1 MSKTEKTDD
10 LINSL
15 CGDLE
20 PQKVSS
26 PYRHIFVWALLS
38 IIYIIGIVLYLELAV
53 DLSDYMSRASFIFEA
68 GLVSAIFVSAALASS
83 WLSFPDCIQRGWMKV
98 IATTLFAIFV
108 LWIFA
113 NGVEE
118 GIREGVNLSES
129 FFISSCSRG
138 LFVEIIPFVALVFLG
153 ARGCTTQPY
162 WSMTMNIMA
171 VSALGWIGL
180 RLTCPM
186 YENMTYGFM
195 HYLLPFCIL
204 GAAIGFFSRKI
215 FKW

>member
-1 MSKTEKTDD
+1 
-10 LINSL
+10 
-15 CGDLE
+15 
-20 PQKVSS
+20 
-26 PYRHIFVWALLS
+26 
-38 IIYIIGIVLYLELAV
+38 
-53 DLSDYMSRASFIFEA
+53 
-68 GLVSAIFVSAALASS
+68 
-83 WLSFPDCIQRGWMKV
+83 MKV

-138 LFVEIIPFVALVFLG
+138 LFVEIIPFVAL
-153 ARGCTTQPY
+153 TQPY